1 MKLKTQNIMRT
12 LDSNHRVIIK
22 CDIPGEKI
30 KQVTITEGKG
40 CYTVG
45 TSPRCTLRQYSK
57 QDVINFLD
65 ENSMYIETWKAW

>member
-1 MKLKTQNIMRT
+1 MKIKTARIMAT
-12 LDSNHRVIIK
+12 LDAHHRVIIK

-57 QDVINFLD
+57 QEVIDFLD
-65 ENSMYIETWKAW
+65 EYSMYIETWKA

>member
-1 MKLKTQNIMRT
+1 MKLKTQNIMKT

-40 CYTVG
+40 CYVIG
-45 TSPRCTLRQYSK
+45 TSPRCMLRQYSK
-57 QDVINFLD
+57 QDVIDFLD
-65 ENSMYIETWKAW
+65 ENSMYIETWKA

>member
-1 MKLKTQNIMRT
+1 MKLKTQNIMKT

-40 CYTVG
+40 RYVVG
-45 TSPRCTLRQYSK
+45 TSPLCTLRQHSK

-65 ENSMYIETWKAW
+65 ENSMYIETWKA